1 MFIYPTRNYNALGLL
16 TTPHNIKS
24 SPLQQ
29 SALSLNLKPPPQPGS
44 PPVRKPAKIL
54 LPEQRVII
62 LLCFR
67 RSVSL
72 IG

>member
-16 TTPHNIKS
+16 ATPHNIKS

-29 SALSLNLKPPPQPGS
+29 SALSLKPPPQPGS

-62 LLCFR
+62 LLSFR
-67 RSVSL
+67 RSMSL